1 MIAIS
6 SIKKLYK
13 LMKDIEES
21 KVNHKHFSAERGQ
34 SVFRREHLRCSM
46 EYSGFKQKNVWEMES

>member
-6 SIKKLYK
+6 SIKKFYK

-34 SVFRREHLRCSM
+34 SVFHREHLRCSI
-46 EYSGFKQKNVWEMES
+46 EYSGFKQKNV